1 MPHISPFGQVNPQG
15 LLARLGELE
24 EREPRYHDKARQ
36 LDRRTEYDGRDLP
49 IVAVAVFRSDVVVMR
64 RGQVKSGPGGR
75 REQITMLSDESLRRL
90 AFVAN
95 NTNIE
100 LRSMITLTYPA
111 EYPTSGKVCKRHLE
125 RLLKGLKRL
134 CGQDLAYLWFLEFQ
148 KRGAPH
154 FHILLQVGLI
164 PESCNPWRAWL
175 SNRWYKIVKSGDDKH
190 LLAGT
195 RWENVRQ
202 AEGLRHYVVK
212 YAAKTYQKL
221 VPPDFQDVGRFWGNS
236 KNLTVMP
243 VLLEVV
249 DEVAIREKL
258 ADWPYADAIE
268 GAIPR
273 VLFNAANWWGSTA

>member
-1 MPHISPFGQVNPQG
+1 
-15 LLARLGELE
+15 LGVLE
-24 EREPRYHDKARQ
+24 EQTPEYHEKAQQ
-36 LDRRTEYDGRDLP
+36 LDRRTEFDGRDLP
-49 IVAVAVFRSDVVVMR
+49 IVAVAVYRSDIVTLR
-64 RGQVKSGPGGR
+64 RGQGKSGPGGR
-75 REQITMLSDESLRRL
+75 RKEITMLSDESLRRL

-95 NTNIE
+95 NTNID
-100 LRSMITLTYPA
+100 LRSMITLTYPY
-111 EYPTSGKVCKRHLE
+111 EYPTCGKTCKNHLE

-154 FHILLQVGLI
+154 FHILLQVALMD
-164 PESCNPWRAWL
+164 EDRDAWRSWL
-175 SNRWYKIVKSGDDKH
+175 SYRWYKIVKSGDDKH

-202 AEGLRHYVVK
+202 ADGLRHYVVK
-212 YAAKTYQKL
+212 YAAKTYQKQ
-221 VPPDFQDVGRFWGNS
+221 VPEGFQEVGRFWGNS

-243 VLLEVV
+243 VLLQVV
-249 DEVAIREKL
+249 DEVAIRETL
-258 ADWPYADAIE
+258 ADWPYAESIE